1 MTQCR
6 GRPRVR
12 SVVAGGLALLAGA
25 TAWWWH
31 RAATFALPGRLPVD
45 RVAADLA
52 AALPESSSV
61 RQAPLAPRRGLLA
74 SAGPRDALIV
84 APGSR
89 LPLRLRVPPAAILA
103 FSVGVEGDGG
113 KDRHAAGLRFQV
125 LVDGAERFARVVN
138 PAARRA
144 DRVWFDE
151 QVDLSG
157 EAGRE
162 VEIVFATDVAGAGTP
177 AGMPGWSGVRVLE
190 RHWRERQRADP
201 SRPSVLVVLI
211 DTLRAD
217 RLGCYGR
224 TPSPSPTL
232 DALAARGSLF
242 EQNVAHAP
250 WTMPSTASILTGLYP
265 PAHGVL
271 GDRGQTLRDDL
282 LTLPE
287 AAGEHG
293 ITTVAVSANPL
304 VSRGT
309 NFSQGFETFVE
320 LEIETARE
328 DGEVVK
334 TPASAAAVNDVF
346 LRWLR
351 SNRARRFLAY
361 LHYMEPHHPYTPPPH
376 LRPPAP
382 PGIRRRVAAGRL
394 DPWQAAMRAPIPF
407 QLPAL
412 ELEYVR
418 RLYEG
423 EIRAWDEQLAE
434 LLRALDAF
442 DLLRSTVVVVT
453 ADHGEAFQEHGRL
466 QHGFHLYDELLRVP
480 LVIAGPGIGIGR
492 VSAQTMGV
500 DVFPTVAAL
509 LGLPVPAGLPGR
521 NVLASGTE
529 RPAFSMT
536 LGGRLLDGRG
546 GEIVSVRTPEAKLI
560 WAPNLGHYQLFDLV
574 RDPGEHEDRWGDG
587 TAAAALARLLSEWRA
602 AAPPPPAATAGPGF
616 EERLRALGYVD

>member
-1 MTQCR
+1 
-6 GRPRVR
+6 
-12 SVVAGGLALLAGA
+12 
-25 TAWWWH
+25 
-31 RAATFALPGRLPVD
+31 
-45 RVAADLA
+45 
-52 AALPESSSV
+52 
-61 RQAPLAPRRGLLA
+61 
-74 SAGPRDALIV
+74 
-84 APGSR
+84 
-89 LPLRLRVPPAAILA
+89 
-103 FSVGVEGDGG
+103 
-113 KDRHAAGLRFQV
+113 
-125 LVDGAERFARVVN
+125 VN

-382 PGIRRRVAAGRL
+382 PGVRRRVAAGRL
-394 DPWQAAMRAPIPF
+394 DPWQAAMR
-407 QLPAL
+407 
-412 ELEYVR
+412 
-418 RLYEG
+418 
-423 EIRAWDEQLAE
+423 
-434 LLRALDAF
+434 
-442 DLLRSTVVVVT
+442 
-453 ADHGEAFQEHGRL
+453 
-466 QHGFHLYDELLRVP
+466 VP
-480 LVIAGPGIGIGR
+480 LVIAGHGIGIGR

-546 GEIVSVRTPEAKLI
+546 GEIVSVRTSEAKLI

-574 RDPGEHEDRWGDG
+574 RDPGDGEDQ
-587 TAAAALARLLSEWRA
+587 
-602 AAPPPPAATAGPGF
+602 
-616 EERLRALGYVD
+616 

>member
-265 PAHGVL
+265 PAHGVT

-282 LTLPE
+282 LSLAE
-287 AAGEHG
+287 VAEEHG
-293 ITTVAVSANPL
+293 ITTVAVSTNPL

-309 NFSQGFETFVE
+309 NFAQGFETFVE
-320 LEIETARE
+320 LDIETRRE
-328 DGEVVK
+328 GGEVVK
-334 TPASAAAVNDVF
+334 TPASASAVNDVF

-351 SNRARRFLAY
+351 SNRAHRFLA
-361 LHYMEPHHPYTPPPH
+361 
-376 LRPPAP
+376 
-382 PGIRRRVAAGRL
+382 
-394 DPWQAAMRAPIPF
+394 
-407 QLPAL
+407 
-412 ELEYVR
+412 
-418 RLYEG
+418 
-423 EIRAWDEQLAE
+423 
-434 LLRALDAF
+434 
-442 DLLRSTVVVVT
+442 
-453 ADHGEAFQEHGRL
+453 
-466 QHGFHLYDELLRVP
+466 
-480 LVIAGPGIGIGR
+480 
-492 VSAQTMGV
+492 
-500 DVFPTVAAL
+500 
-509 LGLPVPAGLPGR
+509 
-521 NVLASGTE
+521 
-529 RPAFSMT
+529 
-536 LGGRLLDGRG
+536 
-546 GEIVSVRTPEAKLI
+546 
-560 WAPNLGHYQLFDLV
+560 
-574 RDPGEHEDRWGDG
+574 
-587 TAAAALARLLSEWRA
+587 
-602 AAPPPPAATAGPGF
+602 
-616 EERLRALGYVD
+616 